1 MSTTRQPD
9 APGSANASLAPAPV
23 AADTLLQGADEL
35 TPDQL
40 DGLPYGMIQL
50 DESGRI
56 LRYNAT
62 ESRLAALPQQQQ
74 VGRHFFTEV
83 APCTRVQEFHGRF
96 QEGVAAQSLDTTFQ
110 FHFAFR
116 EHPRDVTVRMF
127 YSART
132 RSVWVMIAE
141 RSGA

>member
-1 MSTTRQPD
+1 MTATSRPD
-9 APGSANASLAPAPV
+9 APGSQGVQLSPA
-23 AADTLLQGADEL
+23 AADAGSLLAGADALSTE
-35 TPDQL
+35 QL
-40 DGLPYGMIQL
+40 DALPFGMIQL

-74 VGRHFFTEV
+74 IGRHFFTEV

-96 QEGVAAQSLDTTFQ
+96 QQGVANKSLDTTFQ

-116 EHPRDVTVRMF
+116 DHPRDVTVRMF

-132 RSVWVMIAE
+132 RSVWVMVSE
-141 RSGA
+141 RAG

>member
-1 MSTTRQPD
+1 MPD
-9 APGSANASLAPAPV
+9 DDVLAV
-23 AADTLLQGADEL
+23 VDEL
-35 TPDQL
+35 TPEQL
-40 DGLPYGMIQL
+40 DRLPYGMIQL

-62 ESRLAALPQQQQ
+62 ESRLAAIPQQQQ
-74 VGRHFFTEV
+74 VGRHFFSEV
-83 APCTRVQEFHGRF
+83 APCTQVQAFHGRF

-132 RSVWVMIAE
+132 RSVWVVIAE
-141 RSGA
+141 RS